1 MFFLQDFIVAQVPA
15 PNVDSVDLRKK
26 FGAMVSSAIHSD
38 PLAAPGSG
46 SGVAALPLSKM
57 APVPKARADAN
68 VRCQLQLIAAIYICA
83 LFYLIGRR
91 SFFCKSRLISGE
103 QKNLTLRSSSTG
115 LLHVCLLELAV
126 RMLGICCQSK
136 FLPCRN

>member
-38 PLAAPGSG
+38 PSAAPGSG

-68 VRCQLQLIAAIYICA
+68 VRCQLQLIAAMCICA

-91 SFFCKSRLISGE
+91 SFFCKSRLISGQ
-103 QKNLTLRSSSTG
+103 QKNLTLPPQRSSTHLSGTFLKNALD
-115 LLHVCLLELAV
+115 LL
-126 RMLGICCQSK
+126 SK
-136 FLPCRN
+136 QVAALQKL

>member
-1 MFFLQDFIVAQVPA
+1 MWSFILFLQDFIVAQVPA
-15 PNVDSVDLRKK
+15 PNVYSIDLRKK

-68 VRCQLQLIAAIYICA
+68 VRCQLQLIAAIYM
-83 LFYLIGRR
+83 
-91 SFFCKSRLISGE
+91 RLI
-103 QKNLTLRSSSTG
+103 LFDRSPK
-115 LLHVCLLELAV
+115 L
-126 RMLGICCQSK
+126 
-136 FLPCRN
+136 FLQI